1 MKPVLLLLGALAF
14 IAADAPLTD
23 AAKQPLTQDAA
34 NHHYYTVK
42 INNLD
47 VASPQEIASHLG
59 VEYVGQV
66 GELPQYHLFSY
77 PKTTHEKRTFVLD
90 EDSPQ
95 HNSTSHDIVIQRYE
109 QLRESK
115 AFQRELLQRT
125 YSSRSSSILSKRGGE
140 EGEMIVSP
148 PSLSTTNWMG
158 LHPLGPID
166 KQVLRRRVK
175 RELVIDVER
184 RNEHVKGEA
193 QPVDGMAAHFGIKD
207 PGFNYQWHLHNTL
220 QPGNDI
226 NVTGVWEQGITGK
239 GAIVAIID
247 DGLDAESED
256 LAVNFHAKGSHD
268 FNDNVDIP
276 LPRLP
281 DDNHGTRCAGEIA
294 SARNNLCGVGI
305 AWDAKVAGVRIL
317 SGPITDVQEAE
328 ALNYNFQETQIY
340 SCSWGP
346 TDNGIEMAGPTG
358 LLLEAFINGVT
369 NGRGGKG
376 SIYVFATG
384 NGGRD
389 GDNCNFDGYTN
400 SRYTISIGAISR
412 ENHHPDYSEACSAQ
426 LAVTYSSGDFSW
438 IYTCDRGKR
447 NCYEKHS
454 GTSAAAPIAAGIYA
468 LVLEVRPDLNWR
480 DVQYLTVHTAVVVDE
495 NDPDWAET
503 STGRLFNHKY
513 GYGSLDAYAI
523 VELAKTWVSV
533 GRQVAY
539 ESPVIDVN
547 GDIPSGTDE
556 NTGETGK
563 IGLPSVFVVTKEAL
577 KAVKFGSLEHVTV
590 TVNIAH
596 QFRGEVEVH
605 LRSPDSIISILAPQ
619 RILDNTDTGFQDWTF
634 TTVKHWEEDPVG
646 TWTLTVYDRVNP
658 INTGRFLNWKLG
670 LYGEIEGGRPAT
682 PSPSAQP
689 APPKPTPTTAAVI
702 PTKTGGADN
711 AKGGDGEVKI
721 KISPFIFVMFGGMFV
736 AIGAALFLMYRQRTN
751 PRSMFGSGIN
761 NDEEAGQRGGLLGRR
776 GDYEFDELP
785 THDLGDSDD
794 DSDDDERRDPDARR
808 IVFDRSNL
816 VGSDHEGETK
826 ESKQVSRQR
835 EVTGSPLSS
844 GEEIGRESSFE
855 DANEDEENDEEDEDD
870 DEDDED
876 DFRDH
881 PGGAGSKVKGDS
893 WDEFST
899 LVKSKDAR

>member
-14 IAADAPLTD
+14 IATAPPQTQ
-23 AAKQPLTQDAA
+23 AAKPPLPYDAI

-47 VASPQEIASHLG
+47 ATSPQEIARHLG

-66 GELPQYHLFSY
+66 GELKQYHLFSY
-77 PKTTHEKRTFVLD
+77 EKTTHEKRADVGEVYGEQQF
-90 EDSPQ
+90 
-95 HNSTSHDIVIQRYE
+95 NSTSHDIVLQRYQ
-109 QLRESK
+109 QLKESK
-115 AFQRELLQRT
+115 TFLRELLQRT
-125 YSSRSSSILSKRGGE
+125 YASQWSKRGEAGAGE
-140 EGEMIVSP
+140 EQLVSYNLP
-148 PSLSTTNWMG
+148 TDMS

-166 KQVLRRRVK
+166 KQFLRRRVK
-175 RELVIDVER
+175 RELVINVDR
-184 RNEHVKGEA
+184 RDEHVKGET
-193 QPVDGMAAHFGIKD
+193 QPQDGTAARFGIKD
-207 PGFNYQWHLHNTL
+207 PGFQYQWHLHNTL

-226 NVTGVWEQGITGK
+226 NVTGVWQQNITGK
-239 GAIVAIID
+239 GAIVSIID

-256 LAVNFHAKGSHD
+256 LAVNFYAKGSHD

-276 LPRLP
+276 LPRLW

-294 SARNNLCGVGI
+294 SARNDLCGVGI

-328 ALNYNFQETQIY
+328 ALNYNYQETQIY

-358 LLLEAFINGVT
+358 LLMEAFVNGVT
-369 NGRGGKG
+369 QGRGGLG

-412 ENHHPDYSEACSAQ
+412 ENHHPDYSESCSAQ
-426 LAVTYSSGDFSW
+426 LAVTYSSGDASY

-447 NCYEKHS
+447 NCFERHS

-468 LVLEVRPDLNWR
+468 LVLEVNPLLNWR
-480 DVQYLTVHTAVVVDE
+480 DIQYLTVYTAVVVDE
-495 NDPDWAET
+495 NDPDWQET

-523 VELAKTWVSV
+523 VEHAKTWASV
-533 GRQVAY
+533 GPQVAY
-539 ESPVIDVN
+539 ESPVIQVN
-547 GDIPSGTDE
+547 GNIPSGTDD
-556 NTGETGK
+556 NTGVTGN

-577 KAVKFGSLEHVTV
+577 EAVKFGSLEHVTV
-590 TVNIAH
+590 TVNIDH
-596 QFRGEVEVH
+596 QYRGEVEVE

-619 RILDNTDTGFQDWTF
+619 RPHDNTTTGFEDWTF

-646 TWTLTVYDRVNP
+646 PWTLTVYDRVNAT
-658 INTGRFLNWKLG
+658 NTGTFLNWKLG
-670 LYGEIEGGRPAT
+670 LYGEVVNGRAPTPPAE
-682 PSPSAQP
+682 P
-689 APPKPTPTTAAVI
+689 APPPPPPPPSAAPTTSAVL
-702 PTKTGGADN
+702 PTKTEDAGN
-711 AKGGDGEVKI
+711 ANAGEGQTTI
-721 KISPFIFVMFGGMFV
+721 KISPFIFVMFAGMFV

-751 PRSMFGSGIN
+751 PRSVFGSGIN
-761 NDEEAGQRGGLLGRR
+761 EDEEAGQRGGLLGRR

-785 THDLGDSDD
+785 THELGDSDE
-794 DSDDDERRDPDARR
+794 DSDEDERQDPDGRQ

-816 VGSDHEGETK
+816 VDSDNEGEVK
-826 ESKQVSRQR
+826 EVKAIQR
-835 EVTGSPLSS
+835 EVTSPLSS

-855 DANEDEENDEEDEDD
+855 EAEEEEDDDDD
-870 DEDDED
+870 DEDD
-876 DFRDH
+876 FKDH
-881 PGGAGSKVKGDS
+881 PGGAGSKVRGDS

>member
-1 MKPVLLLLGALAF
+1 MKPVLLLVGALAF
-14 IAADAPLTD
+14 IAATTQAGKPPLPYDAD
-23 AAKQPLTQDAA
+23 
-34 NHHYYTVK
+34 NHHYYTIK

-47 VASPQEIASHLG
+47 ITSPQEIASHLG
-59 VEYVGQV
+59 VEYIGQV
-66 GELPQYHLFSY
+66 GELTQYHAFSY
-77 PKTTHEKRTFVLD
+77 PKTTHEKRADVTAFGFD
-90 EDSPQ
+90 GRQ
-95 HNSTSHDIVIQRYE
+95 NNSTSHDIVLQRYQ

-115 AFQRELLQRT
+115 VFHRELLQRS
-125 YSSRSSSILSKRGGE
+125 YNSMNGLSKRGE
-140 EGEMIVSP
+140 EQLDSSNSP
-148 PSLSTTNWMG
+148 KALD

-175 RELVIDVER
+175 RELAVGVER
-184 RNEHVKGEA
+184 RYEFVKGED
-193 QPVDGMAAHFGIKD
+193 QPADGMAAHFAIKD
-207 PGFNYQWHLHNTL
+207 PGFRYQWHLHNTR

-247 DGLDAESED
+247 DGLDANSED
-256 LAVNFHAKGSHD
+256 LAVNFNAKGSYD
-268 FNDNVDIP
+268 FNDNVAIP
-276 LPRLP
+276 LPQLWN
-281 DDNHGTRCAGEIA
+281 DDHGTRCAGEIA
-294 SARNNLCGVGI
+294 SAKNDLCGVGV
-305 AWDAKVAGVRIL
+305 AWDAKVAGIRIL
-317 SGPITDVQEAE
+317 SGPITDIQEAE

-358 LLLEAFINGVT
+358 LLLDAFINGVT
-369 NGRGGKG
+369 KGRNGKG

-412 ENHHPDYSEACSAQ
+412 ANHHPDYSEACSAQ
-426 LAVTYSSGDFSW
+426 LAVTYSSGDNSW

-447 NCYEKHS
+447 DCYNRHS
-454 GTSAAAPIAAGIYA
+454 GTSAAAPIAAAIYA
-468 LVLEVRPDLNWR
+468 LVLEVKPELNWR
-480 DVQYLTVHTAVVVDE
+480 DMQYLTVYTSVVVDE
-495 NDPDWAET
+495 MDPDWQET

-523 VELAKTWVSV
+523 VELAKRWTSV
-533 GRQVAY
+533 GPQVAY
-539 ESPVIDVN
+539 ESPVINVD

-556 NTGETGK
+556 NTGITGE

-577 KAVKFGSLEHVTV
+577 QAVKFGSLEHVTV

-596 QFRGEVEVH
+596 HYRGEVEVE

-619 RILDNTDTGFQDWTF
+619 RPHDNTTTGFEDWTF

-646 TWTLTVYDRVNP
+646 AWTLTVYDRVNAS
-658 INTGRFLNWKLG
+658 NTGTFLNWKLG
-670 LYGEIEGGRPAT
+670 LYGEIENGRLPT
-682 PSPSAQP
+682 PPSLPSP
-689 APPKPTPTTAAVI
+689 PPPSPTTPASI
-702 PTKTGGADN
+702 PEKTGEAGKAN
-711 AKGGDGEVKI
+711 GDEGQVQI

-761 NDEEAGQRGGLLGRR
+761 DDEEAGQRGGLLGRR

-785 THDLGDSDD
+785 THELGDSDD
-794 DSDDDERRDPDARR
+794 ESDADVRQDPDARR

-816 VGSDHEGETK
+816 ADSDHEGGAK
-826 ESKQVSRQR
+826 EAKANQHHQR
-835 EVTGSPLSS
+835 EIASPLSS

-855 DANEDEENDEEDEDD
+855 DAEEDDEDDEDD
-870 DEDDED
+870 DEDDEDD

>member
-14 IAADAPLTD
+14 IATAPSQTQ
-23 AAKQPLTQDAA
+23 AAKPPLPYDAI

-47 VASPQEIASHLG
+47 VTSPQEIARHLG

-66 GELPQYHLFSY
+66 GELKQYHLFSY
-77 PKTTHEKRTFVLD
+77 EKTTHEKRADVGEVFGH
-90 EDSPQ
+90 Q
-95 HNSTSHDIVIQRYE
+95 QFNSSSHDIVLQRYQ
-109 QLRESK
+109 QLKESK
-115 AFQRELLQRT
+115 AFHRELLQRS
-125 YSSRSSSILSKRGGE
+125 YASQLSKRGEAGAGE
-140 EGEMIVSP
+140 EQLVSYNFP
-148 PSLSTTNWMG
+148 TDMT

-166 KQVLRRRVK
+166 KQVLRQRVK
-175 RELVIDVER
+175 RELVINVDR
-184 RNEHVKGEA
+184 RDEHVKGEE
-193 QPVDGMAAHFGIKD
+193 QPQDGTAAHFAIKD
-207 PGFNYQWHLHNTL
+207 PGFQYQWHLHNTL

-226 NVTGVWEQGITGK
+226 NVTGVWQQNITGK
-239 GAIVAIID
+239 GSIVAIID

-276 LPRLP
+276 LPRLW

-294 SARNNLCGVGI
+294 SARNDLCGVGI

-328 ALNYNFQETQIY
+328 ALNYNYQETQIY

-346 TDNGIEMAGPTG
+346 TDDGIEMAGPTG
-358 LLLEAFINGVT
+358 LLMDAFVNGVT
-369 NGRGGKG
+369 KGRGGLG

-384 NGGRD
+384 NGGRA

-447 NCYEKHS
+447 NCFEKHS

-468 LVLEVRPDLNWR
+468 LVLEANPRLNWR
-480 DVQYLTVHTAVVVDE
+480 DMQYLTVNTAVVVDE
-495 NDPDWAET
+495 NDPDWQET

-523 VELAKTWVSV
+523 VELAKTWASV
-533 GRQVAY
+533 GPQVAY
-539 ESPVIDVN
+539 ESPVIQVN

-556 NTGETGK
+556 NTGVTGS

-590 TVNIAH
+590 TVNINH
-596 QFRGEVEVH
+596 QYRGEVEVE

-619 RILDNTDTGFQDWTF
+619 RPHDKTTTGFEDWTF

-646 TWTLTVYDRVNP
+646 PWTLTVYDRINP
-658 INTGRFLNWKLG
+658 ANTGTFLNWKLG
-670 LYGEIEGGRPAT
+670 LYGEVENGRAAT
-682 PSPSAQP
+682 PPAKPAPTPPPPSA
-689 APPKPTPTTAAVI
+689 APTTSAAL
-702 PTKTGGADN
+702 PTKTEDAGN
-711 AKGGDGEVKI
+711 ASAGEGQMTI
-721 KISPFIFVMFGGMFV
+721 KISPFIFVMFAGMFV

-751 PRSMFGSGIN
+751 PRSVFGSGIN
-761 NDEEAGQRGGLLGRR
+761 DDEEAGQRGGLLGRR

-785 THDLGDSDD
+785 THELGDSDD
-794 DSDDDERRDPDARR
+794 DSDEDERQDPDARR

-816 VGSDHEGETK
+816 VDSDNEGETK
-826 ESKQVSRQR
+826 EVKASQR
-835 EVTGSPLSS
+835 EVTSPLSS

-855 DANEDEENDEEDEDD
+855 EAEEEEDDDDDDD
-870 DEDDED
+870 DEDD
-876 DFRDH
+876 FKDH

>member
-1 MKPVLLLLGALAF
+1 MKPVLLLMGALAF
-14 IAADAPLTD
+14 IATATPPTQAGKPPLSY
-23 AAKQPLTQDAA
+23 DAA
-34 NHHYYTVK
+34 NHHYYTIK

-47 VASPQEIASHLG
+47 ITSPQEIASHLG
-59 VEYVGQV
+59 VEYIGQV
-66 GELPQYHLFSY
+66 GELVQYHAFSY
-77 PKTTHEKRTFVLD
+77 PKTTHEKRADVTEFSFD
-90 EDSPQ
+90 GRQ
-95 HNSTSHDIVIQRYE
+95 NNSTSHDIVLQRYQ

-115 AFQRELLQRT
+115 VFHRELLQRS
-125 YSSRSSSILSKRGGE
+125 YSSKNGLSKRGE
-140 EGEMIVSP
+140 EQLHS
-148 PSLSTTNWMG
+148 STLPTALD

-166 KQVLRRRVK
+166 KQILKRRVK
-175 RELVIDVER
+175 RELVVGVER
-184 RNEHVKGEA
+184 RDEHVKGED
-193 QPVDGMAAHFGIKD
+193 QPADGMGAHFAIKD
-207 PGFNYQWHLHNTL
+207 PGFRYQWHLHNTR

-247 DGLDAESED
+247 DGLDANSED
-256 LAVNFHAKGSHD
+256 LAVNFHAKGSYD
-268 FNDNVDIP
+268 FNDNVAIP
-276 LPRLP
+276 LPQLW

-294 SARNNLCGVGI
+294 SAKNDLCGVGV

-317 SGPITDVQEAE
+317 SGPITDIQEAE

-346 TDNGIEMAGPTG
+346 TDNGIEMSGPTG
-358 LLLEAFINGVT
+358 LLLDAFINGVT
-369 NGRGGKG
+369 KGRNGKG

-384 NGGRD
+384 NGGRE

-426 LAVTYSSGDFSW
+426 LAVTYSSGDNSW
-438 IYTCDRGKR
+438 IYTCDRGNR
-447 NCYEKHS
+447 DCYNRHS
-454 GTSAAAPIAAGIYA
+454 GTSAAAPIAAAIYA
-468 LVLEVRPDLNWR
+468 LVLEVQPELNWR
-480 DVQYLTVHTAVVVDE
+480 DMQYLTVYSSVVVDE
-495 NDPDWAET
+495 MDPDWQET

-523 VELAKTWVSV
+523 VELAKNWVSV
-533 GRQVAY
+533 GPQVAY
-539 ESPVIDVN
+539 ESPVINVD

-556 NTGETGK
+556 NTGLTGN
-563 IGLPSVFVVTKEAL
+563 IGLPSVFIVTKEAL
-577 KAVKFGSLEHVTV
+577 QAVKFGSLEYVTV

-596 QFRGEVEVH
+596 HYRGEVEVE

-619 RILDNTDTGFQDWTF
+619 RPHDNSTIGFEDWTF
-634 TTVKHWEEDPVG
+634 TSVKHWEEDPVG
-646 TWTLTVYDRVNP
+646 AWTLTVYDRVNAS
-658 INTGRFLNWKLG
+658 NTGTFLNWKLG
-670 LYGEIEGGRPAT
+670 LYGEIENGRSTTSPSL
-682 PSPSAQP
+682 PSP
-689 APPKPTPTTAAVI
+689 PPSPTTAAAI
-702 PTKTGGADN
+702 PEKTGDPGN
-711 AKGGDGEVKI
+711 ANGGEEQVQI

-751 PRSMFGSGIN
+751 PRSVFGSGIN
-761 NDEEAGQRGGLLGRR
+761 DDEEAGQRGGLLGRR

-785 THDLGDSDD
+785 THELGDSDD
-794 DSDDDERRDPDARR
+794 DSDEDVRPDPDARR

-816 VGSDHEGETK
+816 VDSDHEGGTK
-826 ESKQVSRQR
+826 EAKASQHHQR
-835 EVTGSPLSS
+835 ETTSPLSS

-855 DANEDEENDEEDEDD
+855 DAEEDDEDDEDGDD
-870 DEDDED
+870 DEDDEDD

-881 PGGAGSKVKGDS
+881 PGGAGSKIKGDS